1 MDYIQ
6 VMQDSVDTSVS
17 MGFFKNRKDSSYAH
31 IFKSNLENFSMKL
44 CEDKLNNFDKIRL
57 QKSASKAYPLSDRP
71 RGQKDLDS
79 VNYYKKIKNIPPIWI
94 IKKNKGY
101 TLLDGAHR
109 LVANYIQNKKFIKAY
124 IIYL

>member
-17 MGFFKNRKDSSYAH
+17 MGFFKNRKDSSLAH

-94 IKKNKGY
+94 IKKNKQY

>member
-6 VMQDSVDTSVS
+6 VMQDSVDTSVN
-17 MGFFKNRKDSSYAH
+17 MGFFKNRKESSYSH
-31 IFKSNLENFSMKL
+31 IFNSNLENFPMKL
-44 CEDKLNNFDKIRL
+44 CKGKLNNFDKVRL
-57 QKSASKAYPLSDRP
+57 QKSASKAYPINNRP

-79 VNYYKKIKNIPPIWI
+79 VNYYKKMKNIPPIWI
-94 IKKNKGY
+94 LKKNNEY

-124 IIYL
+124 ILFI